1 MNKLKQGIHKF
12 WQSPYRWP
20 VVVVIIFVIGL
31 KIGGGGSPGM
41 SDHSGHEH
49 GEGAASTA
57 AKAQIWTCSM
67 HPQIRQPKPGKCPLC
82 GMDLIP
88 AAEGG
93 EEELGPRQLKL
104 TPSAIK
110 LASIQTARVAR
121 RFVASDIRMVGK
133 VTTDETRV
141 RYITSRVPG
150 RLDRLYVDYTGISVR
165 KGDHLVY
172 LYSPQLIT
180 AQQELLQSL
189 KSYKKFGSGKSTVA
203 AAREKLKLWGL
214 PPGQIREIEK
224 RGKTTDHLTIYS
236 PMSGIVIHKNAV
248 EGMYVKTGSQ
258 IYTIADLSHVWI
270 KLDAYESDLTWLRY
284 GQTVEFETEA
294 YPGEVFKG
302 RISFIDPMLDQKTRT
317 VKVRVNVSNP
327 GYKLKPEM
335 FVRAVVHSR
344 LSVSGKV
351 MDPELAGKW
360 ISPMHPEII
369 KDGPGK
375 CDICGMP
382 LVKAEKLG
390 FIAVDP
396 GEKGAPMVIP
406 ASAPMITGKRAV
418 VYVKVAGKEGVFEG
432 REIVLGPRT
441 GDYYLVKEGLEEN
454 EEVVI
459 NGAFKIDS
467 DLQIQAKPSMMSAR
481 AIRETHEIHESPGAV
496 PVEKH
501 DEHKQVSAAGIPSA
515 FKTSIDEVAA
525 AYFEIQH
532 ALSSDSL
539 EETKKGTE
547 KLLNALKKV
556 DMKRLTGSAHMDWM
570 KREKILKEAGEK
582 LAQVGDIEA
591 ARVQLEVLTEPMT
604 HVIKTFGS
612 GKTAVYRFHCPMAFD
627 NKGAYWLQNN
637 EDTRNPYFGSSMLLC
652 KDSVEP
658 LVKEKKEE
666 K

>member
-1 MNKLKQGIHKF
+1 MNKIKQGIHEF

-20 VVVVIIFVIGL
+20 VVVVVVIVFVIGL
-31 KIGGGGSPGM
+31 MFGGGGSP
-41 SDHSGHEH
+41 SGHEH

-67 HPQIRQPKPGKCPLC
+67 HPQIRQPKPGQCPLC

-88 AAEGG
+88 AAAGG
-93 EEELGPRQLKL
+93 EEELSPRQLKL

-121 RFVASDIRMVGK
+121 RSVASDIRMVGK

-180 AQQELLQSL
+180 AQQELLQAL
-189 KSYKKFGSGKSTVA
+189 KTAKTFAHGKSTA
-203 AAREKLKLWGL
+203 DAAREKLKLWGL
-214 PPGQIREIEK
+214 PPEQIRNIEK

-248 EGMYVKTGSQ
+248 EGMYVQTGSR
-258 IYTIADLSHVWI
+258 IYTIADLSGVWV
-270 KLDAYESDLTWLRY
+270 KLDAYESDLSWLRY

-302 RISFIDPMLDQKTRT
+302 RISFIDPVLDQKTRT
-317 VKVRVNVSNP
+317 VKIRVNVSNP
-327 GYKLKPEM
+327 QYKLKPEM

-360 ISPMHPEII
+360 ISPMHPEIV

-396 GEKGAPMVIP
+396 GEKGAPLVIP
-406 ASAPMITGKRAV
+406 ASAPLVTGTRAV

-467 DLQIQAKPSMMSAR
+467 DLQIQAKPSMMSPDG
-481 AIRETHEIHESPGAV
+481 IRETREIHESHAPV
-496 PVEKH
+496 PAEKH

-515 FKTSIDEVAA
+515 FKTSIDEVAG

-539 EETKKGTE
+539 EETKKSGETLLKKLAAVNM
-547 KLLNALKKV
+547 KLLS
-556 DMKRLTGSAHMDWM
+556 GSVHMDWM

-582 LAQVGDIEA
+582 LAQAGDIEA
-591 ARVQLEVLTEPMT
+591 ARVQLEVLTGAMT

-637 EDTRNPYFGSSMLLC
+637 EDTRNPYFGASMLLC